1 VNGNKRRIQISSHQ
15 TKTSKAIAANKSC
28 GDCQACCD
36 LIGVQELGKP
46 YATKCQHQC
55 PGGCAIYAVRPQGCK
70 DYECTW
76 KLNHSLSTEWR
87 PNTSGILLF
96 HDHYD
101 DARAKSALWVCEVW
115 PNAILTMPFG
125 LAEWI
130 NSYGQKKGN
139 TVILVRYGVR
149 RGTSYRIAARYTQD
163 SHQKHMGLR
172 RVENERNFLVLES
185 LDGTD
190 EMEAAEQS
198 EDRPGN
204 QVLSP
209 ESTPTESETIEFIF
223 SDKTF
228 LQEPTNV

>member
-1 VNGNKRRIQISSHQ
+1 MKNKKNNTTQQ
-15 TKTSKAIAANKSC
+15 TSTKRSC
-28 GDCQACCD
+28 GDCQACCN
-36 LIGVQELGKP
+36 LMGVQELGKP
-46 YATKCQHQC
+46 YASKCQHQC
-55 PGGCAIYAVRPQGCK
+55 PGGCAIYAARPQGCK

-115 PNAILTMPFG
+115 PNAILAMPFG

-149 RGTSYRIAARYTQD
+149 RGTSYRIAARYAQD

-172 RVENERNFLVLES
+172 RCDNERNFLALES

-190 EMEAAEQS
+190 EMETAEQS
-198 EDRPGN
+198 EDRPRD
-204 QVLSP
+204 QVVSP
-209 ESTPTESETIEFIF
+209 ECTPAESETTESIL
-223 SDKTF
+223 SNKHF
-228 LQEPTNV
+228 LQEPNNV